1 MRRHPFL
8 NLNSILL
15 TLLAATSLP
24 AENPPATQV
33 KTKVAAGISNQTT
46 VEINQNDP
54 RQILTQWSAA
64 SSFLSPVGPQSTI
77 EKFKKQNQVYFSG
90 HELTLISEFQQP
102 ISAQTLLTEY
112 EWHVIRKTGSVII
125 LRGVPKDLLTRHL
138 CRPFE
143 LQFNTQSMLPETL
156 TFLPGKT
163 KSQSGFAAVELTT
176 LKEVRKSAIIA
187 GHPEPEF
194 VSQTVAKAIFPQ
206 AITPPDPAKRNPIR
220 RISFS
225 QTSTENRNKTELL
238 EIEKLVKRWVS
249 VSRKIDSV
257 KLGNGITLYPH
268 SEQQKSL
275 EFEISQNNTNL
286 STRAIYLSAMQNLSS
301 WLMNV
306 DQSTFLIESFTI
318 ELSTD
323 EPGPVAAKF
332 ITLKLKPEP
341 DQPQPGWQSVELE
354 FHTAQPLPVKISET
368 RNQQVVQFLLSG
380 MDVTYSE

>member
-8 NLNSILL
+8 NFNSILL
-15 TLLAATSLP
+15 ALLVATSLS

-33 KTKVAAGISNQTT
+33 KTKITAGST
-46 VEINQNDP
+46 NQNDP

-64 SSFLSPVGPQSTI
+64 SSFLSPVGPQSTV
-77 EKFKKQNQVYFSG
+77 EKFKKQNQAYFSG

-102 ISAQTLLTEY
+102 ISIQTLQSEY
-112 EWHVIRKTGSVII
+112 EWHVIRKTDFVII

-143 LQFNTQSMLPETL
+143 LQINTQSMLPESL

-163 KSQSGFAAVELTT
+163 KSQSGFAAVELTA

-187 GHPEPEF
+187 GHPKPNF
-194 VSQTVAKAIFPQ
+194 ISQTVAKAIFPQ
-206 AITPPDPAKRNPIR
+206 VVIPPEPLKRNPIQ
-220 RISFS
+220 RISLS
-225 QTSTENRNKTELL
+225 QTSSENRNETDLQ
-238 EIEKLVKRWVS
+238 EIEQLVNRWVS
-249 VSRKIDSV
+249 VSRRIDSV
-257 KLGNGITLYPH
+257 KLGNGITLYPR

-275 EFEISQNNTNL
+275 DADVSQQNMNL
-286 STRAIYLSAMQNLSS
+286 STRAIYLSAMQNLSA

-306 DQSTFLIESFTI
+306 DQGSFLVESFTI

-323 EPGPVAAKF
+323 EPGPLAAKF
-332 ITLKLKPEP
+332 ITLKLKPDP

-354 FHTAQPLPVKISET
+354 FHTSQPLPVKISET

-380 MDVTYSE
+380 MDINYSE